1 MELEISTNDVV
12 RVKFGADYQEDDELI
27 TIPEDDGVLD
37 VSWRIYE
44 FIALAIPIKH
54 VHAPGKCNRA
64 MIDALNEHLATR
76 SSDEDGDESD
86 EVADDAP
93 VDPRWAELKKLIK

>member
-1 MELEISTNDVV
+1 MSEFKEFLQEQLKDPELKAEYD
-12 RVKFGADYQEDDELI
+12 ALE
-27 TIPEDDGVLD
+27 PE
-37 VSWRIYE
+37 
-44 FIALAIPIKH
+44 FAII
-54 VHAPGKCNRA
+54 RA

-76 SSDEDGDESD
+76 SSDEDCDESD